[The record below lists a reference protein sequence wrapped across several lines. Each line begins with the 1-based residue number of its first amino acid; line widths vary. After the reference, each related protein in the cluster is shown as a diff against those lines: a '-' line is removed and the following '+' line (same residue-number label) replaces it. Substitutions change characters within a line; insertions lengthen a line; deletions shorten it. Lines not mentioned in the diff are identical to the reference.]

1 MARIMVVEDDVYM
14 REELTDLLRKS
25 GYETASLFDFEN
37 AIPEIT
43 EYSPDLVLL
52 DINLPFHSGFEICK
66 ELKAKQL
73 GTVLVLTARDKLQ
86 DELHALGL
94 GADDYLT
101 KPCNIERLLAR
112 IKNLLRRKEEQI
124 RQGLLDGNGF
134 LLDPNTFTI
143 YVGKSSSLMPPNE
156 GKILLALLKKSP
168 NLVTKHELC
177 NVLWGTEECI
187 DENALQVTFTRL
199 RKTLREFGLGILMS
213 NVHMAWTRAVCGRLK
228 SDYSYSNMIVY
239 NNFPWPSPTN
249 DQKEKI
255 RKTAQAILNARALYT
270 DSNLADLYDPL
281 TMPTELLKAHKA
293 NNRAVMHAY
302 GFSIKMSEADCVAE
316 LMRMYQKLTKEK

>member
-14 REELTDLLRKS
+14 REELIDLLRKS

-37 AIPEIT
+37 AVSEIT

-66 ELKAKQL
+66 ELKAKEL

-143 YVGKSSSLMPPNE
+143 YVGKSSSLIDNFCIICRICYSSCYFNQKTQQ
-156 GKILLALLKKSP
+156 GRRYFSAFSI
-168 NLVTKHELC
+168 
-177 NVLWGTEECI
+177 GTERY
-187 DENALQVTFTRL
+187 QR
-199 RKTLREFGLGILMS
+199 ILT
-213 NVHMAWTRAVCGRLK
+213 V
-228 SDYSYSNMIVY
+228 
-239 NNFPWPSPTN
+239 
-249 DQKEKI
+249 
-255 RKTAQAILNARALYT
+255 
-270 DSNLADLYDPL
+270 
-281 TMPTELLKAHKA
+281 
-293 NNRAVMHAY
+293 
-302 GFSIKMSEADCVAE
+302 
-316 LMRMYQKLTKEK
+316 

>member
-143 YVGKSSSLMPPNE
+143 YVGKSS
-156 GKILLALLKKSP
+156 
-168 NLVTKHELC
+168 
-177 NVLWGTEECI
+177 
-187 DENALQVTFTRL
+187 
-199 RKTLREFGLGILMS
+199 
-213 NVHMAWTRAVCGRLK
+213 
-228 SDYSYSNMIVY
+228 
-239 NNFPWPSPTN
+239 
-249 DQKEKI
+249 
-255 RKTAQAILNARALYT
+255 
-270 DSNLADLYDPL
+270 L